1 MEKLFKVLGIVVLAL
16 VVLIGLGTIVQAAAS
31 GGIFPLKN
39 GWSFG
44 AANDSITFFGGT
56 PVARQSLTNAT
67 AVLKSFVATDGTT
80 NTVAFLTGTNQV
92 NQIVATLRNLNLA
105 Q

>member
-1 MEKLFKVLGIVVLAL
+1 MNKVLKALGIAVLAL
-16 VVLIGLGTIVQAAAS
+16 VVTIGLGTIVHAAAT
-31 GGIFPLKN
+31 GGIYPLKN
-39 GWSFG
+39 GLSFG
-44 AANDSITFFGGT
+44 SPNDYITFFGGT
-56 PVARQSLTNAT
+56 PVQRQSLTNTT